1 MTPESLAAR
10 IRSMLADN
18 PTLILYAKDDK
29 LYAGYLMADR
39 DDADVFVTDVE
50 L

>member
-18 PTLILYAKDDK
+18 PAIILYVRDDK
-29 LYAGYLMADR
+29 LYAGYLMADSIEE
-39 DDADVFVTDVE
+39 DVFVTDVE